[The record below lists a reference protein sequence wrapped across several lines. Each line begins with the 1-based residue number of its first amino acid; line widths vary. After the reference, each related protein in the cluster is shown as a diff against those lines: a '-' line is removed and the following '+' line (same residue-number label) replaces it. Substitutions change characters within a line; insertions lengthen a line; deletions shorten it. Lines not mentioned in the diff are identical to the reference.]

1 MFFGAYTP
9 EWLDYHIFVREC
21 LPFVLALE
29 IWGSSLKTARLS
41 CTQIIWLSFTS
52 KDSCLKKLMRRLMIL
67 SLSHNVHFI
76 AEHISGKSDKYVD
89 LLSRLQVDEFKVQ
102 FPFMDNEPTEVP

>member
-1 MFFGAYTP
+1 
-9 EWLDYHIFVREC
+9 
-21 LPFVLALE
+21 
-29 IWGSSLKTARLS
+29 
-41 CTQIIWLSFTS
+41 
-52 KDSCLKKLMRRLMIL
+52 MRRLMIL

-76 AEHISGKSDKYVD
+76 AEHISGKSNKYVD